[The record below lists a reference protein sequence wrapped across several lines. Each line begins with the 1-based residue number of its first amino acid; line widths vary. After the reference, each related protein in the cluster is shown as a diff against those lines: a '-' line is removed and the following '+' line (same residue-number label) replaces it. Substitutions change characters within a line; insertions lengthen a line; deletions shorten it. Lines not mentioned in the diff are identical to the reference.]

1 MKKQQRRNFSASF
14 KKEAVTLVKEH
25 GRSAGKAAEELGIS
39 ESALRRWIEAHDVEQ
54 GNKAGHTAAEKAEI
68 RDLKREL
75 ATVRMER
82 DILKKALG
90 FFANPNQ

>member
-1 MKKQQRRNFSASF
+1 MKRRHFSASF
-14 KKEAVTLVKEH
+14 KREAVQLVKEH
-25 GRSAGKAAEELGIS
+25 GRSAGKAAKELGIS
-39 ESALRRWIEAHDVEQ
+39 ESALRRWIEADEVEQ
-54 GNKAGHTAAEKAEI
+54 GHKAGHTAAEKAEI

-90 FFANPNQ
+90 FFANENQ